1 MTTIEVTSG
10 DITEAH
16 ADAIVVNLFEG
27 VTEPDGG
34 TGAVDAALDGA
45 VRALIADG
53 EITGKEGQF
62 ARIHTNGRLPAK
74 RVVVAGL
81 GKRERFDALA
91 ARSVSGGLARYLRRI
106 GVKSAATLAHGAGI
120 GGLSPWESGA
130 AVAEGTHLGLYEF
143 AQYKSRSNGDDD
155 GKQLE
160 ALTIVEQDS
169 AKLEAL
175 QDGVAH
181 GAMLAEAVNL
191 CRDMVNEPANVMS
204 PSRMAAIAEETC
216 ATVGLGVDVL
226 GREEMESRGMGALLG
241 VAQGSANEP
250 KLIVMEYRG
259 DPEHPGNNIAIVGK
273 GVTFDTGGISLK
285 QAQGMGAMKGD
296 MSGGASIIGAM
307 QAIARLKPRINVFG
321 IVPAVENMPSGTAQ
335 RPGDIVVAMNGKSI
349 EVDNTDAEGR
359 LILAD
364 AISYVIAE
372 KGAKRVVDVA
382 TLTGAMVVALGNVT
396 TGVMGTSQSLVDAVL
411 SASGAVGE
419 KMWQLPLHDEYKELI
434 RSSWADMKNTGGRTA
449 GSITAALFIAEFAD
463 GADWCHL
470 DIAGTNMTE
479 KDKGHLV
486 KGATGVPVRTL
497 VRLAEDLAG

>member
-1 MTTIEVTSG
+1 
-10 DITEAH
+10 
-16 ADAIVVNLFEG
+16 
-27 VTEPDGG
+27 
-34 TGAVDAALDGA
+34 
-45 VRALIADG
+45 
-53 EITGKEGQF
+53 
-62 ARIHTNGRLPAK
+62 
-74 RVVVAGL
+74 
-81 GKRERFDALA
+81 
-91 ARSVSGGLARYLRRI
+91 
-106 GVKSAATLAHGAGI
+106 
-120 GGLSPWESGA
+120 
-130 AVAEGTHLGLYEF
+130 
-143 AQYKSRSNGDDD
+143 
-155 GKQLE
+155 
-160 ALTIVEQDS
+160 
-169 AKLEAL
+169 
-175 QDGVAH
+175 
-181 GAMLAEAVNL
+181 
-191 CRDMVNEPANVMS
+191 
-204 PSRMAAIAEETC
+204 
-216 ATVGLGVDVL
+216 
-226 GREEMESRGMGALLG
+226 
-241 VAQGSANEP
+241 
-250 KLIVMEYRG
+250 
-259 DPEHPGNNIAIVGK
+259 
-273 GVTFDTGGISLK
+273 
-285 QAQGMGAMKGD
+285 MKGD

-307 QAIARLKPRINVFG
+307 QAIARLKPSINVFG

-497 VRLAEDLAG
+497 VRLAEDLAGYGRGLGRSSRPFVDAPSCLA